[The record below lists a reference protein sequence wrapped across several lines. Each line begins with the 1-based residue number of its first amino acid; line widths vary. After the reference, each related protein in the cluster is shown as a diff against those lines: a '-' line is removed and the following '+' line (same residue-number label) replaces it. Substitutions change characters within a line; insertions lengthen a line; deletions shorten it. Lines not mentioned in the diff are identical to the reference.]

1 MYPVAVAKIFS
12 RHRLFLFFSPDVS
25 RRFPFFVSLR
35 VLAGRFA
42 QEVSPRFRPLT
53 AFQLY
58 VTYGLG
64 LALELALGCYR
75 GRVAALRS
83 FVNLCCHASVE
94 RVAEASNWASLWAR
108 RGLRSRRFTIFP
120 EVPSLRPMRIV
131 YTMTHIKGEL

>member
-1 MYPVAVAKIFS
+1 MHIASARVAVAKLLADTHSQQNS
-12 RHRLFLFFSPDVS
+12 RTPDVS
-25 RRFPFFVSLR
+25 LVAQRRFLTI
-35 VLAGRFA
+35 G
-42 QEVSPRFRPLT
+42 VSPRFRPLT